1 MELNEGNFQT
11 LAQYL
16 QQTLSSDANIRR
28 PGIYEVMSMC
38 DIFLF

>member
-16 QQTLSSDANIRR
+16 QQTLSADANIRR
-28 PGIYEVMSMC
+28 PGKYEVMCYFSVL
-38 DIFLF
+38 I

>member
-16 QQTLSSDANIRR
+16 QQTLNSDANIRR
-28 PGIYEVMSMC
+28 PGKYEVM
-38 DIFLF
+38 

>member
-1 MELNEGNFQT
+1 MELNDGNFQT

-28 PGIYEVMSMC
+28 PGMRLCAIRFY
-38 DIFLF
+38 